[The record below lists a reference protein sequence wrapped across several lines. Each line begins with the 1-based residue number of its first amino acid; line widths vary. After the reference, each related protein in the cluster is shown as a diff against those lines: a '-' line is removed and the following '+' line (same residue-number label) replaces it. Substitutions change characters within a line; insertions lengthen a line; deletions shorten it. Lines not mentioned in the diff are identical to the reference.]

1 MSSEQRGANSF
12 IQTDKVSTSQS
23 MYYVSAVSQ
32 VTSNH
37 YDHSVLNPNL
47 YFENN
52 LTSWNPIQVDT
63 LWDEVMKWSGSSGF
77 WIKQRWLKT
86 LHQSWTIKGQTRFK
100 SLPHHFPEHSS
111 LLARLSFISVQNII
125 FLHSHNL
132 FFCSV
137 SKRIFLAHASATKT
151 DCFPSMAV
159 ITMSW
164 LRQRLYLPIAMCQ
177 AARLEERF
185 LWN

>member
-1 MSSEQRGANSF
+1 MYLYEPRIFTMAILF
-12 IQTDKVSTSQS
+12 INLVCTSTWIWHHQKHFRLILSG
-23 MYYVSAVSQ
+23 
-32 VTSNH
+32 
-37 YDHSVLNPNL
+37 
-47 YFENN
+47 
-52 LTSWNPIQVDT
+52 
-63 LWDEVMKWSGSSGF
+63 MKWSGSSGF

-111 LLARLSFISVQNII
+111 LLAWLAFISVQNII
-125 FLHSHNL
+125 FLHSHKL

-137 SKRIFLAHASATKT
+137 SRRIFLAHASATQT

-177 AARLEERF
+177 PARLEEKVFVKPSKGSVNLTPKSFVKLFRI
-185 LWN
+185 LHT